1 MHTIELLSTVA
12 QAAGGLTGFLDGKI
26 EVIKTLVQSTAL
38 VLGIAGVA
46 LAYAHTK
53 AIIPT
58 LVALLTGAL
67 LYWGVTH
74 MDTWFK
80 DRLDEES
87 TSGPAHAVAPL
98 VPVERPAPRFTLE
111 L

>member
-1 MHTIELLSTVA
+1 MRTIELLS
-12 QAAGGLTGFLDGKI
+12 AAGSLTGFLKNKV
-26 EVIKTLVQSTAL
+26 EVIETLVQSVAL
-38 VLGIAGVA
+38 VLAIAGVA
-46 LAYAHTK
+46 IAYAHSK

-74 MDTWFK
+74 IDTWFT
-80 DRLDEES
+80 DRLDDEAGS
-87 TSGPAHAVAPL
+87 TGGHAAAPHTPVTPA
-98 VPVERPAPRFTLE
+98 ERPPARVILH